1 MHCPLE
7 NPESFMTKNLENSEK
22 YPGKLLNLS
31 LKFGWQLCSEKIIMA
46 EVSLH
51 VNVVNVFHIVNSILY
66 TVHPLARILLKVIAV
81 FRSEHLAL
89 SEVTSIQESI
99 QNRNSRIRWK
109 AKENSRFRQVK

>member
-51 VNVVNVFHIVNSILY
+51 VNVGFSYCKLNLIHGA
-66 TVHPLARILLKVIAV
+66 PLGQDFTKSYQC
-81 FRSEHLAL
+81 FCSEHLAL